1 MRGQEGGSFWKT
13 WGRMKKASICVSSRE
28 NSNVPTTI
36 ASYTP
41 YALQSGASRGGSGI
55 SC

>member
-1 MRGQEGGSFWKT
+1 MT

-28 NSNVPTTI
+28 NSNSPTTI

-41 YALQSGASRGGSGI
+41 YALQSGASVDSNPVKKI
-55 SC
+55 LL